1 MNKLQVL
8 PISVCFDVEIIV
20 EHHRDDSTY
29 FYRTWEMGPCKGIQ
43 EYRSD
48 NEYVERC
55 CVNPG
60 NYTLICRNEIE
71 SFGWGSSYIEIK
83 GRKYCD
89 DFSGQMMLQSIDITG
104 RFTE

>member
-1 MNKLQVL
+1 MNELQVL
-8 PISVCFDVEIIV
+8 PILVCFDVKIIV

-29 FYRTWEMGPCKGIQ
+29 FYRTWEMGHCKGIQ

-71 SFGWGSSYIEIK
+71 SIGWGGSYIEIK
-83 GRKYCD
+83 GRRYCD